1 MNGPSILC
9 SNCYTPL
16 PASHCN
22 TGQLDPCPACAVE
35 VQAQVFPAAFR
46 TIAPGQTGERI
57 IVEGESSC
65 FYHEQKKA
73 VVPCDICG
81 RFLCAVCDVELDGR
95 HLCPPC
101 LDAGR
106 EKGTLQQLQTQR
118 TLYDS
123 AALMLALGPVVV
135 FIFWW
140 FTIITAPIAIILG
153 VMSFYKPNS
162 ILGFSR
168 FKAIAAI
175 VIAVLEI
182 AVWVLLF
189 LGVIGS
195 IFT

>member
-1 MNGPSILC
+1 MSGAAIL
-9 SNCYTPL
+9 
-16 PASHCN
+16 
-22 TGQLDPCPACAVE
+22 CPACYAPLPPSHFNTRSFE
-35 VQAQVFPAAFR
+35 PCPTCPAKVQAAVFPAAFR

-81 RFLCAVCDVELDGR
+81 RFLCAGCEVAVGGG

-123 AALMLALGPVVV
+123 AALML
-135 FIFWW
+135 
-140 FTIITAPIAIILG
+140 
-153 VMSFYKPNS
+153 
-162 ILGFSR
+162 
-168 FKAIAAI
+168 
-175 VIAVLEI
+175 
-182 AVWVLLF
+182 
-189 LGVIGS
+189 
-195 IFT
+195 